1 MQAYF
6 EPEQAFSISMPQPV
20 FEILIAYK
28 KKTCI
33 RKAIHAFAHRSLI
46 FEFQQEVLKFNG
58 IYVSWSSPK
67 PNLEIDFL
75 NLEN

>member
-20 FEILIAYK
+20 FEISIAYK

-33 RKAIHAFAHRSLI
+33 ILAEH
-46 FEFQQEVLKFNG
+46 
-58 IYVSWSSPK
+58 
-67 PNLEIDFL
+67 
-75 NLEN
+75 